1 MFRDIVKYCFEE
13 SLCLSCFSAEDTS
26 QLIQSARRRLVLE
39 LPDAM
44 LTFDFFLNLF
54 LDVLFIFFQNFLL
67 DALLCAL
74 LDLAPQLLFLP
85 CTPRQLEV

>member
-26 QLIQSARRRLVLE
+26 QLLQSARRRRCLVLE
-39 LPDAM
+39 LPDSM

-54 LDVLFIFFQNFLL
+54 IFFQNFLL
-67 DALLCAL
+67 DAL

-85 CTPRQLEV
+85 CTP